1 MLSNRNIG
9 WILAI
14 IIAVY
19 CCAIGV
25 DTMDEDASQYASLS
39 FEMKH
44 SGHYLQVFQQGLD
57 YLDKPPLLF
66 WSNCLSM
73 QFWGETNFAIKF
85 PSILFAILAIYATYR
100 LARLYYALS
109 IAQLAALVLATSQ
122 ALFLMTNDIRTDTIL
137 MGWVITA
144 IWQLA
149 EWTQSNK
156 PRHFFLACVATGGG
170 LLTKGPIA
178 VFVPVV
184 AFGSHWLLQRN
195 FRYFFKPIYLSGIV
209 IIAVIL
215 TPMCLGLYQQFDQH
229 PEKIINPA
237 SHGSGLRFFFW
248 TQSFGRI
255 TGESGW
261 SNPAKFGFLF
271 ENLLWEMLPWTAFF
285 VAGFAADWVAIIRK
299 KFRLAPH
306 EEFITTGGFAV
317 TYCALASSKYQLP
330 HYIYV
335 VLPLLAISTAK
346 ILHALFWQGQFRW
359 VKRLLL
365 PVQGMVCAIGF
376 AAPIVILLY
385 AFPAAVIWPWL
396 IPLATFSI
404 AVFIL
409 TSKSITHK
417 WLRLSIALTI
427 GFNLFLSLW
436 FFPKLLEFQPGNVV
450 GRYISENQIPPDQ
463 FYLYRFSGAAK
474 NIHFYSHRIVQ
485 SIDSLPRVGRDT
497 YLLTTPAGLTDIQSS
512 QRKYAIILRGQNFHV
527 STLTREFLNIQTR
540 DRVVSTFVL
549 VKLTS

>member
-44 SGHYLQVFQQGLD
+44 SGHYLQVFEQGKD

-66 WSNCLSM
+66 WIQSCSM
-73 QFWGETNFAIKF
+73 QLLGENNFAIKV
-85 PSILFAILAIYATYR
+85 PAILFAILAIYATYR
-100 LARLYYALS
+100 LAKLFYPLAV
-109 IAQLAALVLATSQ
+109 AQLAAIVLASCQ
-122 ALFLMTNDIRTDTIL
+122 ALFLMTNDIRTDAIL

-156 PRHFFLACVATGGG
+156 PRHFFLACVTTGGG

-178 VFVPVV
+178 FFVPVV
-184 AFGSHWLLQRN
+184 ALGCHWLLQRN
-195 FRYFFKPIYLSGIV
+195 FRYFWKPIYLAGFA
-209 IIAVIL
+209 IIALIL
-215 TPMCLGLYQQFDQH
+215 TPMSIGLYQQFDQH
-229 PEKIINPA
+229 PEKIVNA
-237 SHGSGLRFFFW
+237 ATHGSGLRFFYW

-255 TGESGW
+255 TGESRW
-261 SNPAKFGFLF
+261 SNPATFGFLF
-271 ENLLWEMLPWTAFF
+271 ENLLWGMLPWTVFF
-285 VAGFAADWVAIIRK
+285 VAGFGADWFTIIRK

-306 EEFITTGGFAV
+306 EEFITTGGFAG
-317 TYCALASSKYQLP
+317 TYCALACAKYQLP

-335 VLPLLAISTAK
+335 VLPLIAISTAK
-346 ILHALFWQGQFRW
+346 LLHALFWQGQSRW
-359 VKRLLL
+359 LTRLLL
-365 PVQGMVCAIGF
+365 SAHGLVCAIVF

-385 AFPAAVIWPWL
+385 AFPATTIGPWL
-396 IPLATFSI
+396 IPLASLSTG
-404 AVFIL
+404 VFIL
-409 TSKSITHK
+409 ASKSVTRK
-417 WLRLSIALTI
+417 VLRLSLALII
-427 GFNLFLSLW
+427 GLNVFLSLW

-450 GRYISENQIPPDQ
+450 GRYISENQIPPNR
-463 FYLYRFSGAAK
+463 FYLYRFAGSAR
-474 NIHFYSHRIVQ
+474 NIHFYSHRIVP
-485 SIDSLPRVGRDT
+485 SINNLTQVGLDT

-512 QRKYAIILRGQNFHV
+512 QRKYEIILRGQNFHV
-527 STLTREFLNIQTR
+527 STLTKEFLNIQTR
-540 DRVVSTFVL
+540 DRAVTPFL
-549 VKLTS
+549 LIKLTS